1 MILKRMTDA
10 KSVYRTRCADPRS
23 RKEFVDEFPV
33 DIGQSV
39 VATLGS
45 VREAFVVESEAME
58 QRGLD
63 VVHMHRFVDDV
74 VSQFVGS
81 SVGDSRSGAATCEPH
96 AVGFRVVVTSARAS
110 ERCVAFDHGCAS
122 EFASPDH

>member
-1 MILKRMTDA
+1 
-10 KSVYRTRCADPRS
+10 
-23 RKEFVDEFPV
+23 V
-33 DIGQSV
+33 DIGQSE

-74 VSQFVGS
+74 VSQFIGS
-81 SVGDSRSGAATCEPH
+81 SVGDS
-96 AVGFRVVVTSARAS
+96 
-110 ERCVAFDHGCAS
+110 
-122 EFASPDH
+122 